1 MGQTRKPS
9 AKAAKQRPPVRVRHD
24 PPTLEE
30 AVAAAQGLSEDTD
43 QQVMI
48 AASLMNVDADEVRP
62 LVLKA
67 ARLAASGA
75 RMVIATPRAGAERT
89 VIVER
94 TRSSRPRVALPPG
107 VKPIRLSRV

>member
-1 MGQTRKPS
+1 MGQPRKPS

-30 AVAAAQGLSEDTD
+30 AVAAAQGLSDD
-43 QQVMI
+43 PNQQAEI
-48 AASLMNVDADEVRP
+48 AASLMNVAAEDVRP
-62 LVLKA
+62 MVLKA

-75 RMVIATPRAGAERT
+75 RTLISSARSGSERT